1 MKGGVLLR
9 LLQFIAFVVS
19 DIFFSI
25 FVWLANHDLMTQ
37 EKQNIDWFKT
47 VFNDYFEYIRN
58 YIYYLSGDIAL
69 AEDLTQDV
77 FLAFWEEQGR
87 IKKETV
93 RAYLFTIAKNLFF
106 KYHRRKK
113 INLTFISSLIP
124 EQDQQSPEFVLEL
137 KEFDQALQKLIGRI
151 PEKTRVIFLMNRID
165 RLTYTEI
172 AETMKISIKAVEKHM
187 TKALKF
193 LRENMDQ
200 KF

>member
-9 LLQFIAFVVS
+9 LLQFFSFVIS

-124 EQDQQSPEFVLEL
+124 EQDHQSPEFVLEL